1 MATSARKL
9 RARSEPLSVELLAP
23 GFFEV
28 RNLRSNRHHRV
39 DVRDRLV
46 CDCEDYRYRNLSQGP
61 GFQCKHIE
69 FVLAVANG
77 ELCSHCG
84 RELCRPSCPNK
95 EDRR

>member
-9 RARSEPLSVELLAP
+9 RARSESLSVELLAP
-23 GFFEV
+23 GLFEV

-39 DVRDRLV
+39 DVRDGFV
-46 CDCEDYRYRNLSQGP
+46 CECEDYRYRCGPQGS
-61 GFQCKHIE
+61 QCKHIE
-69 FVLAVANG
+69 FIMAVSRG

-84 RELCRPSCPNK
+84 RSLCRLSCPNK

>member
-1 MATSARKL
+1 MAATAREA

-23 GFFEV
+23 GLFEV

-39 DVRDRLV
+39 DVRDGPV
-46 CDCEDYRYRNLSQGP
+46 CECPDFVYTSGP
-61 GFQCKHIE
+61 AGENCKHIE